1 MEPITVNL
9 PRYVSKIVKEYAA
22 GTIAAKD
29 VMLDVVGGHITKG
42 TYTFTLPTYD
52 VFGDRIGTRD
62 IALTVEKLVATK
74 TMVLA
79 ELEKHVAQVDEFVK
93 QYDLLIAVLQDV
105 KNKKK

>member
-1 MEPITVNL
+1 MEAITINL
-9 PRYVSKIVKEYAA
+9 PPHVSKIVKEYAA
-22 GTIAAKD
+22 GTITDKD
-29 VMLDVVGGHITKG
+29 VMLDVAGGDVTRD
-42 TYTFTLPTYD
+42 TYTFTLPTYN

-74 TMVLA
+74 AMVLA
-79 ELEKHVAQVDEFVK
+79 ELEKHVTQVDEFVK